1 MSGGTPEAEELAH
14 FLRGITKG
22 RTTRAL
28 AAEFGRGRTE
38 WSEFLRGIKLIP
50 LWVLENLVKG
60 CVEGPIREARLQQGR
75 ELLEA
80 AEAATVKASQTRRP
94 GGSQAELELRLDDAR
109 KAQIEA
115 QQTLMGTNQLVIM
128 LLEMVASLQ
137 RRCVRLEHE
146 RDQALSGHGSSAP
159 SIKKELAETERRI
172 VATEERLQR
181 AREERE
187 EAEDLRVTTHRVA
200 EEHRIALEEMRR
212 EAAQDSS
219 AEMDTTGADDPD
231 PQTRP
236 LWEYDRALEVADEQL
251 DAHARRMDRIR
262 EEVGLH
268 DLPAD
273 ESQQVVEGEVV
284 RPDSADNPAPQ
295 RQTPQHRPE
304 EGRAEG
310 EGTGKVDRLQ
320 AFDAH
325 RRYLDQLWDDAGITA
340 GQIATKHGLDSQVVR
355 QTSTD
360 NAQVRSELGKQPETG
375 ERVDRTAPGPED
387 IGHRTFP
394 QEAASVDRSP
404 SRPRSASDAVRAV
417 SNTERDAGQVREQAL
432 HRSPAQFVELYM
444 RVSES
449 EQAVMRNALEER
461 TSGDRV
467 AITILLRD
475 AIHHRRRLPPQPS
488 AEQRSASSE
497 TPRRSN
503 MFQVRCWSCSG
514 PTQVNV
520 ERLLH
525 RGSWSCPRCGAANKL
540 PT

>member
-22 RTTRAL
+22 WTTRAL
-28 AAEFGRGRTE
+28 EAEFGRGRTE
-38 WSEFLRGIKLIP
+38 WSEFRRGIKLIP
-50 LWVLENLVKG
+50 LWVLENLVRG
-60 CVEGPIREARLQQGR
+60 CVEGPIREAKLQQGR

-137 RRCVRLEHE
+137 RRCVRLEYE
-146 RDQALSGHGSSAP
+146 RDQALSGQGSSAP
-159 SIKKELAETERRI
+159 SIKKELVETERRI

-219 AEMDTTGADDPD
+219 AEMDTTGADDLD

-251 DAHARRMDRIR
+251 NAHRRRMDRIR

-273 ESQQVVEGEVV
+273 ESQQVLEGEVV

-295 RQTPQHRPE
+295 RQTPQQRPE
-304 EGRAEG
+304 EGRGEA

-325 RRYLDQLWDDAGITA
+325 RRYLDQRWDDAGITA
-340 GQIATKHGLDSQVVR
+340 GQLATKHGLDRQVVR
-355 QTSTD
+355 QKSTD
-360 NAQVRSELGKQPETG
+360 NAQVRSELGKQPETS
-375 ERVDRTAPGPED
+375 ERGDRTAPEPED
-387 IGHRTFP
+387 IGHRTVP
-394 QEAASVDRSP
+394 REAAPVDRSP
-404 SRPRSASDAVRAV
+404 SQPRSASDAVRAV

-432 HRSPAQFVELYM
+432 HRNPAQFVELYM

-449 EQAVMRNALEER
+449 EQTVMRNALEER

-497 TPRRSN
+497 TPRGSK

-520 ERLLH
+520 ARLLH